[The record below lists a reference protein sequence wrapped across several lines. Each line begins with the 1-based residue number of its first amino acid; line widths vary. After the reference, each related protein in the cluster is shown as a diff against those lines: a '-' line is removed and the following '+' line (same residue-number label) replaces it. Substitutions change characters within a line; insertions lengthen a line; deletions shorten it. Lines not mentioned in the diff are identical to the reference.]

1 MSRNFDSEP
10 YVNEFIKEFGNKYIY
25 SKGVWLENV
34 EDNIYIK
41 MSSRDFKDIIVQHFN
56 FELDYPDTG
65 KVLNELGMLLYVKE
79 TNLEQYYRL
88 KK

>member
-1 MSRNFDSEP
+1 MVTSI
-10 YVNEFIKEFGNKYIY
+10 FIQR
-25 SKGVWLENV
+25 GVWLENV